1 VIDWQQKTAAC
12 SVLLNCVLLAKLYAS
27 ELTSRYRFF
36 SFYLLF
42 ETVCGSL
49 LLMVGR
55 GTTLYGRIWLMSK
68 PLSWVLCMLV
78 LLEIYALVMA
88 NYPGIASLMRWAV
101 TLAAGAS
108 AAFSV
113 VSLALDFRNPN
124 EPFPLLRYA
133 FAVQR
138 TVDGTMAISVLVPL
152 LFMLRFPVRLSRN
165 VVAHCALFS
174 GVAGVEGGALFA
186 RNWFGRQVH
195 LYTNLTITLGT
206 IVCLLLWIVLLNPER
221 EQIEQPVGPR
231 CSPEMERVLL
241 DQLQAFNAVLLKRGQ
256 TQFLG

>member
-12 SVLLNCVLLAKLYAS
+12 SVLLTCVLLAKLYGS
-27 ELTSRYRFF
+27 NLTRRYRFF
-36 SFYLLF
+36 SLYLLF

-49 LLMVGR
+49 LLMAGR
-55 GTTLYGRIWLMSK
+55 ATTLYGQIWLVSK
-68 PLSWVLCMLV
+68 PLSWVLCLFV
-78 LLEIYALVMA
+78 LLEIYSLVMA

-101 TLAAGAS
+101 TIAAGAS
-108 AAFSV
+108 AAISI
-113 VSLALDFRNPN
+113 VSLGFDFHNPN

-174 GVAGVEGGALFA
+174 TMVGVEAAALLA
-186 RNWFGRQVH
+186 RNWFGRGVH
-195 LYTNLTITLGT
+195 LYTNLAITIDT
-206 IVCLLLWIVLLNPER
+206 IVCLLLWIALLNPER
-221 EQIEQPVGPR
+221 EQIEQPVGPL
-231 CSPEMERVLL
+231 CSPETERVLL
-241 DQLQAFNAVLLKRGQ
+241 DQLKAFNTVLLKRGQ
-256 TQFLG
+256 TQFL